1 MISKYFSY
9 LYLSGVL
16 YWRIEKIKLFVAAE
30 KKQSFTKERR
40 ERKRRLRDLPGVVML
55 FSGELIMIWCLMISY
70 LSNTVLQ
77 SNAPQ

>member
-1 MISKYFSY
+1 MLKD
-9 LYLSGVL
+9 G
-16 YWRIEKIKLFVAAE
+16 ENKIVCSSR

-40 ERKRRLRDLPGVVML
+40 ERKRRLRDLPGEVML

-70 LSNTVLQ
+70 LSNTVNQ